1 MNGHNRHY
9 ASYPEKNL
17 KTQVKLAAE
26 LGSKI
31 YRFNYNPVTEEDFA
45 YLDTVLAEVLAYGM
59 DMMLVLDDAQ
69 GTPEAIAQRIGATAA
84 RYTASSPH
92 GFIRYLQVF
101 GEADIPALLD
111 SNPADVPDGSRPSH
125 YSDAVVNDWY
135 GRFQSALGAIRAV
148 NTDSKTVISISYL
161 HYGFL
166 TALKNKGL
174 QWDIIGLDWYADMG
188 AFSRV
193 LTPVKANFTQD
204 ILITEPMRRFP
215 HGAG

>member
-1 MNGHNRHY
+1 M
-9 ASYPEKNL
+9 
-17 KTQVKLAAE
+17 
-26 LGSKI
+26 
-31 YRFNYNPVTEEDFA
+31 
-45 YLDTVLAEVLAYGM
+45 
-59 DMMLVLDDAQ
+59 
-69 GTPEAIAQRIGATAA
+69 
-84 RYTASSPH
+84 
-92 GFIRYLQVF
+92 F

-125 YSDAVVNDWY
+125 YSDAVINDWY

-188 AFSRV
+188 EFSRV
-193 LTPVKANFTQD
+193 LTPVKANFTPGYSHHRNQYPPLREQHLCAAFHMELAD
-204 ILITEPMRRFP
+204 GRHGGGIRRTPCEGLDFLRAD
-215 HGAG
+215 G

>member
-1 MNGHNRHY
+1 M
-9 ASYPEKNL
+9 

-125 YSDAVVNDWY
+125 YSDAVTNDWY
-135 GRFQSALGAIRAV
+135 GLRVPDRSEKQGAAVGYHRAGLVRRYGGVFQGA
-148 NTDSKTVISISYL
+148 DSREGQFHPGYS
-161 HYGFL
+161 HHR
-166 TALKNKGL
+166 N
-174 QWDIIGLDWYADMG
+174 
-188 AFSRV
+188 
-193 LTPVKANFTQD
+193 
-204 ILITEPMRRFP
+204 
-215 HGAG
+215 